1 MATKV
6 KIWWTAEELR
16 KFIVDFDQR
25 VEAHL
30 ATLLPK
36 ARPQSEVARLREE
49 LAALKAG
56 QQTEPPVSA

>member
-16 KFIVDFDQR
+16 KFIVDFDER
-25 VEAHL
+25 VEAQL
-30 ATLLPK
+30 ASLPPK
-36 ARPQSEVARLREE
+36 PKPQSELARLREE

-56 QQTEPPVSA
+56 QQAEPPVPA